1 MNQIEKNIIYS
12 FSLAKSDIMKIQRDL
27 LQLSQVQK
35 NMISLLDGIKNDKVK
50 LNAKIRELEL
60 KLKQNKAKA
69 VPKPKTKPKKV
80 VKVVK
85 VVKKVVKSKPRK
97 QTFVASKTGKSFHT
111 RNCPFAKNIHP
122 KRKVIFKTKDKALNE
137 GYKPCD
143 CIK

>member
-60 KLKQNKAKA
+60 KLRQKKAKVA
-69 VPKPKTKPKKV
+69 PIPRTRKV

-85 VVKKVVKSKPRK
+85 VVKKVVKSKPKRK
-97 QTFVASKTGKSFHT
+97 IFLASKTGKSFHT
-111 RNCPFAKNIHP
+111 KNCPFAQNIRP
-122 KRKVIFKTKDKALNE
+122 KSKIIFKTKTKALNE